1 MRKWITGGAIL
12 AATFIVVSA
21 LVLNINSLITR
32 NKDYLIAQAEQA
44 LGRKIAVGDV
54 EATVWN
60 GIGVRLANFALA
72 DDPTFGSEEFVR
84 ARDLQVNFKL
94 WPLLKGEVQVK
105 RLILHDPVVRLIRN
119 PTGEFNFSTIGGGTK
134 DTQQKKETFG
144 KDKRDRLPRDGSSGR
159 FLMSLVDISGGDIR
173 YIDRRDGT
181 DLQFR
186 QVDLQVED
194 LDFNQPFSVKL
205 AAAVYADEQNLN
217 VSGKIGPLPAKGDW
231 TDIPLDGEGDIDA
244 LDLTRLKAAAPK
256 LRNALSKNFDLSGVF
271 RIKDLRFKGS
281 LKDLAVNGA
290 LEGTQGAIRY
300 GKSFNKP
307 AGVPLSLSTE
317 GRYAGNKISISKS
330 MLKMHTLELASAGD
344 IQLGENATVLNLSV
358 NSRPASLD
366 GWDRFVPAIQ
376 RYRLK
381 GIMELKAT
389 VRGNVGR
396 ASAPQIQGLLVLKNA
411 SAQPPDFPKAV
422 ENLDTTIKFTGQ
434 RADIN
439 DMTLSL
445 GKSRIRVAAAI
456 EKFSPLTFSYK
467 MSTPELWP
475 ADYKVSLSEDRKG
488 DIIRNLQSEGQF
500 TMAGNNLVYRG
511 KVVSANG
518 TLLNV
523 AYKDLQA
530 SLSVADK
537 VANVQN
543 LRVQALS
550 GTVQLQG
557 EYTLKEPSPDFTLIS
572 KVDGIDLKELYSAL
586 DVKAERDIQGR
597 MNANMKLSG
606 SGKSWEEIKP
616 SLRGQG
622 EAEVIQGVLY
632 NFNIAESALTGITGI
647 PGLTHNL
654 SPSLRKKYPETF
666 TAKDTEFKE
675 LKTLVD
681 VGDGRINFKNM
692 RMSAA
697 EFIAVGNGWADFN
710 RRVDSRATLTLS
722 QRLSTDLSQ
731 SAREI
736 KYLLNSQGQLEIP
749 FSISGRMPHVKAK
762 PDANFL
768 GQMVQ
773 RNFMRRGADDL
784 QNRFLGRSERSEE
797 NENAPEESTRKK
809 RSSTE
814 DRIRRGLENLF
825 RR

>member
-1 MRKWITGGAIL
+1 MRKWLLGGAIL
-12 AATFIVVSA
+12 AATIIVVSA

-32 NKDYLIAQAEQA
+32 NKDYLIGQAEQA
-44 LGRKIAVGDV
+44 LGRKITVGDV
-54 EATVWN
+54 EATFWS
-60 GIGVRLANFALA
+60 GIGVRLANFAMA
-72 DDPTFGSEEFVR
+72 DDPTYGSEDFVR

-105 RLILHDPVVRLIRN
+105 RLILHAPVVRVIRDT
-119 PTGEFNFSTIGGGTK
+119 TGEFNFSTIGGK
-134 DTQQKKETFG
+134 DKDRQQKKEAVG
-144 KDKRDRLPRDGSSGR
+144 KDKRERQPSDASSSA
-159 FLMSLVDISGGDIR
+159 FLVSLVDISGGDLR

-186 QVDLQVED
+186 QLDLHVED

-205 AAAVYADEQNLN
+205 AAAVYADKQNFH
-217 VSGKIGPLPAKGDW
+217 VSAKIGPLPASGDW
-231 TDIPLDGEGDIDA
+231 TDVPLAGEVDIDT

-256 LRNALSKNFDLSGVF
+256 LRNALSKELDLSGVF
-271 RIKDLRFKGS
+271 GVKDLRFKGT
-281 LKDLAVNGA
+281 LKDLAVNGD
-290 LEGTQGAIRY
+290 LEGTQGTIRY
-300 GKSFNKP
+300 GKSFHKP
-307 AGVPLSLSTE
+307 AGVPLTLSTE
-317 GRYAGNKISISKS
+317 GRYAGNKIAISKS
-330 MLKMHTLELASAGD
+330 FLKLHTLELASAGD
-344 IQLGENATVLNLSV
+344 IRLGDTTALNLSV
-358 NSRPASLD
+358 NSRIASLD
-366 GWDRFVPAIQ
+366 GWDRFVPGIQ
-376 RYRLK
+376 RYGLK
-381 GIMELKAT
+381 GIMELQAT
-389 VRGNVGR
+389 LRGNVGKG
-396 ASAPQIQGLLVLKNA
+396 SAPQVQGALTLKSA
-411 SAQPPDFPKAV
+411 SAQPPDFPRPV

-434 RADIN
+434 RADIS

-467 MSTPELWP
+467 MSTPALWP
-475 ADYKVSLSEDRKG
+475 ADYKASLSEERKA

-500 TMAGNNLVYRG
+500 KMAGNNIVYQG
-511 KVVSANG
+511 KLVSADG
-518 TLLNV
+518 TLFNIP
-523 AYKDLQA
+523 YKDLNA
-530 SLSVADK
+530 TLSLADK

-557 EYTLKEPSPDFTLIS
+557 EYAFKESSPSFAVTS
-572 KVDGIDLKELYSAL
+572 KVDGIDVKELYAAL
-586 DVKAERDIQGR
+586 DAKAERDIQGR
-597 MNANMKLSG
+597 MNAIMKLSG
-606 SGKSWEEIKP
+606 GGKSWEEIKP

-622 EAEVIQGVLY
+622 EAEVVQGVIY

-647 PGLTHNL
+647 PGLTNNL

-681 VGDGRINFKNM
+681 VADGRINFKNM

-697 EFIAVGNGWADFN
+697 EFVSVGNGWADFN
-710 RRVDSRATLTLS
+710 RKVDSRATLTFS
-722 QRLSTDLSQ
+722 QRLSADLSQ

-736 KYLLNSQGQLEIP
+736 KYLLNNQGQLEIP
-749 FSISGRMPHVKAK
+749 LSVSGRMPNVKAK

-773 RNFMRRGADDL
+773 RNFMRRGTDDL
-784 QNRFLGRSERSEE
+784 QNRFLRRSERAEE
-797 NENAPEESTRKK
+797 GESAPEDGGRKK